1 MIDYHATRFEDVAED
16 VDVVL
21 DLVGGETGVR
31 SLRTLRPGG
40 LVIAVP
46 SGVSAEL
53 ATAAQQAGK
62 RATGI
67 LVEPDGAALT
77 TIAALIDAGAVAA
90 EVDEVFPLADTAEAH
105 RRGET
110 GRTRGKLVLRVAED

>member
-1 MIDYHATRFEDVAED
+1 MSTSCSIWWAGRPAYGRCE
-16 VDVVL
+16 L
-21 DLVGGETGVR
+21 CG
-31 SLRTLRPGG
+31 PGG
-40 LVIAVP
+40 SSSPYP

-77 TIAALIDAGAVAA
+77 TIARLIDAGAVAA
-90 EVDEVFPLADTAEAH
+90 EVDEVFPLADAAEAH